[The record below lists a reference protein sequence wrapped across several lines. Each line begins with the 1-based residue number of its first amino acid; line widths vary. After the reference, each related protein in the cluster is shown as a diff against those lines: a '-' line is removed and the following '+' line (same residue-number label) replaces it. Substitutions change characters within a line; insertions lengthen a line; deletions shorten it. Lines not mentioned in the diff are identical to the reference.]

1 MDGNIVWDVAGNEM
15 ALNFDR
21 ATMTLQVYHTIF
33 PTTLA
38 GGIGNVSSDPLFVS
52 VDHVTDVRE
61 AFRLRPGSPAIGT
74 GPNGLDMGA
83 LVPAGASI
91 SGEPAS
97 PTDRTEAVLRI
108 GGPGIVAFRYR
119 VNDGPYSAETPIA
132 DLLAGETVRLS
143 NLRDGRYTVYVVGKN
158 SAGVYQRLDTPTVS
172 RTWTVRHRPR
182 GRRRA

>member
-1 MDGNIVWDVAGNEM
+1 M
-15 ALNFDR
+15 
-21 ATMTLQVYHTIF
+21 
-33 PTTLA
+33 
-38 GGIGNVSSDPLFVS
+38 
-52 VDHVTDVRE
+52 VDTRVPPPSAVDLRQRKLPDVRE
-61 AFRLRPGSPAIGT
+61 AFRLRPGAPAIGT

-143 NLRDGRYTVYVVGKN
+143 NLRDGRYTVYVVGKKF
-158 SAGVYQRLDTPTVS
+158 GGRLS
-172 RTWTVRHRPR
+172 RPGHSD
-182 GRRRA
+182 GFS